1 MELNSIE
8 MRSNDSPDSVQM
20 AFRLFTESLSA
31 EYNSEVLEQT
41 GWSLESMIQE
51 ESPGFEEHDDR

>member
-1 MELNSIE
+1 
-8 MRSNDSPDSVQM
+8 M